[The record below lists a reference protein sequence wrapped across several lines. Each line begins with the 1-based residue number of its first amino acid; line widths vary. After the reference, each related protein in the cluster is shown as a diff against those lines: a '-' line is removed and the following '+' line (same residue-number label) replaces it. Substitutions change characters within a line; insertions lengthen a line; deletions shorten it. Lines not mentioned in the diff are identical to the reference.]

1 MLQASCLNSDRIVG
15 TKSKASGNWGFFIEK
30 KMSFWVYIIFSEK
43 FDRFYIGQTNDLHG
57 RIERHNAGYVESTKS
72 FRPWALKLA
81 LSKENRSESMVLE
94 KKLKNLNRSR
104 LIEFIEK
111 YR

>member
-1 MLQASCLNSDRIVG
+1 MKI
-15 TKSKASGNWGFFIEK
+15 KASGNWGFFIAK

-43 FDRFYIGQTNDLHG
+43 YDRFYIGQTNDLDG
-57 RIERHNAGYVESTKS
+57 RIERHNSGYVESTKS
-72 FRPWALKLA
+72 FRPWVLKLA
-81 LSKENRSESMVLE
+81 LSKDNRSESMVLE
-94 KKLKNLNRSR
+94 KKLKNLNRLR